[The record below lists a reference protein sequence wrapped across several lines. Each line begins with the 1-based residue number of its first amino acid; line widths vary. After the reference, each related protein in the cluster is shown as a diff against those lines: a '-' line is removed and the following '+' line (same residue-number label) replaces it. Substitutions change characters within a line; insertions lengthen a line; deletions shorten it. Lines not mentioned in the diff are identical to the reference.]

1 MNTFN
6 FAAIML
12 SCAAVFAEATP
23 ASTDT
28 ASTSAPEATAA
39 VVKPLCKDQDGTS
52 IACPEA
58 ATDITAS
65 TTANNADAATS

>member
-12 SCAAVFAEATP
+12 SCAAVFAETTP

-39 VVKPLCKDQDGTS
+39 VVKPVCTDDKGVA
-52 IACPEA
+52 IACPGTA
-58 ATDITAS
+58 AD
-65 TTANNADAATS
+65 TTANDADASTS

>member
-23 ASTDT
+23 VSTDT

-39 VVKPLCKDQDGTS
+39 VVKPCKDQDGTN

-58 ATDITAS
+58 ATGITAS
-65 TTANNADAATS
+65 TTANDASTS